1 MTEVHILG
9 IRHHGP
15 GSAHSV
21 AEALASLR
29 PDLVLVEG
37 PPELDEVIPL
47 LADPEMVPPVAGLIY
62 VADEPRLASFYPM
75 ASFSPEWVAI
85 RWALSTGTRV
95 RAIDLPAAHTFGLRL
110 ASAPTLS
117 PAQPAAPPS
126 DVPPEAPAPPPDVER
141 ADDDG
146 PPGAGTEP
154 PVRPQQPYRPDAIG
168 MLAAA
173 AGYGDAERW
182 WEDAIEHRNTD
193 PVDRFAALTE
203 AIAEIRAAD
212 DRPDDHPDVMENS
225 RREAAMRRL
234 LRAAM
239 REGHA
244 RIAVVCGAYHA
255 PALVPAGFPP
265 ASSDNKVLAGLP
277 KAKVAVTWVPWTSS
291 RLSLRSGYGAGV
303 SAPGWYQ
310 HLFSHWMARD
320 SSPDVSTTWLVRVAH
335 ALRRENLDA
344 STASVVEASRLA
356 TALAAV
362 RGRPSPGL
370 GELDDAAQAVLC
382 GGSPL
387 PLALVHREL
396 TVGLELGNV
405 PDSAPTVPLA
415 TDLAATQR
423 RLRWKPSAM
432 EEVLTLDLRKSNQ
445 LARSVL
451 LHRLVLLGVRWGV
464 QTETG
469 RTTGTFKEVWTL
481 NWQPEL
487 AVAVVEA
494 SRYGT
499 TVASAAATCVSERAQ
514 EAGSLAGLSEL
525 LASCLLAD
533 LPDGIGGVVTVLAQ
547 RTALQQDVAPLLE
560 TIAPLART
568 CRYGNVRGVDVTGVR
583 KILDTTV
590 VRACV
595 GLPTACAGLDDEA
608 ADAMRRAIESAQQ
621 GLSLLPGLPLGDWHR
636 ALAAV
641 AGSDRIH
648 GSVAGRATRL
658 LLDAGLVD
666 GNDVAARLSRRLSV
680 ATPAREAAAWLDG
693 LLSGDA
699 TLLVYDR
706 RLLEIVDDWVA
717 GVDDD
722 IFDDVLPLLRRT
734 FSAFSQPERREIG
747 EQVSR
752 IDGAGQTDSQPALD
766 LASAGPA
773 IRTMA
778 RYLGWEAIA

>member
-21 AEALASLR
+21 AEALASLK

-37 PPELDEVIPL
+37 PPELDQVIPL
-47 LADPEMVPPVAGLIY
+47 LSDPEMVPPVAGLIY

-85 RWALSTGTRV
+85 RWALSTGTQV
-95 RAIDLPAAHTFGLRL
+95 RAIDLPAAHTFALQM
-110 ASAPTLS
+110 APAPS
-117 PAQPAAPPS
+117 VPPVPPS
-126 DVPPEAPAPPPDVER
+126 DVPTVPPVPPSDSER
-141 ADDDG
+141 EDDDG
-146 PPGAGTEP
+146 PSADGTEP
-154 PVRPQQPYRPDAIG
+154 PAPPQQPYRPDAIG

-173 AGYGDAERW
+173 AGYSDAERW

-212 DRPDDHPDVMENS
+212 DRPGDHPDVMENN

-234 LRAAM
+234 IRAAM

-255 PALVPAGFPP
+255 PALVPADFPS
-265 ASSDNKVLAGLP
+265 ASADNKVLAGLP
-277 KAKVAVTWVPWTSS
+277 KAKVAVTWVPWTSG

-303 SAPGWYQ
+303 TAPGWYQ
-310 HLFSHWMARD
+310 HLFSHWMARG
-320 SSPDVSTTWLVRVAH
+320 SGPDVSTTWLVRVAH

-344 STASVVEASRLA
+344 STASVVEASRMA

-370 GELDDAAQAVLC
+370 AELDDAAQAVLC
-382 GGSPL
+382 DGSHL

-396 TVGLELGNV
+396 TVGLELGSV
-405 PDSAPTVPLA
+405 PDSAPTLPLA
-415 TDLAATQR
+415 ADLAATQR

-432 EEVLTLDLRKSNQ
+432 EEVLTLDLRKPNQ

-451 LHRLVLLGVRWGV
+451 LHRLALLGVHWGA
-464 QTETG
+464 QSETG

-481 NWQPEL
+481 HWQPEL

-499 TVASAAATCVSERAQ
+499 TVASAASACVSERAQ
-514 EAGSLAGLSEL
+514 DAGSLAELSEL

-533 LPDGIGGVVTVLAQ
+533 LPDGIGGVVTVLAE

-608 ADAMRRAIESAQQ
+608 ADAMRRAIDSAQQ
-621 GLSLLPGLPLGDWHR
+621 GLSLMPDLPLGDWHR

-680 ATPAREAAAWLDG
+680 ATPAREAAAWLEG

-706 RLLEIVDDWVA
+706 RLLKIVDDWVA

-722 IFDDVLPLLRRT
+722 VFDDVLPLLRRT

-752 IDGAGQTDSQPALD
+752 IDDAGKTDNQATLD

-778 RYLGWEAIA
+778 RYLGWEVVA